1 MTITVQSFLSLA
13 GEFAGAGS
21 ASTGGVS
28 WLGAGAAGQTITIGA
43 LEFVAVA
50 GARSAGSLTW
60 SAAGTLSAQA
70 SSFVA
75 MISDSEAADVLSAA
89 KLTPTSVTITTLA
102 TGPASELALETSTP
116 ATYQLTGPTLTGGSE
131 LITFALNVATSMVNT
146 SAWRSKAPAATIY
159 LAAHMLA
166 VQTSN
171 GGGETGVIV
180 GRGLDRLSTSNAS
193 TSFEPSDAALASTRW
208 GRMYL
213 ALRKTL
219 LQLPAATSAR
229 GWCRGR

>member
-70 SSFVA
+70 SSFAA
-75 MISDSEAADVLSAA
+75 MIGDSEAADVLSAA
-89 KLTPTSVTITTLA
+89 KLTPTSVTITTPAGTA
-102 TGPASELALETSTP
+102 TADVLPGSPH
-116 ATYQLTGPTLTGGSE
+116 QWTLGDYISV
-131 LITFALNVATSMVNT
+131 LLQNS
-146 SAWRSKAPAATIY
+146 
-159 LAAHMLA
+159 L
-166 VQTSN
+166 
-171 GGGETGVIV
+171 
-180 GRGLDRLSTSNAS
+180 GL
-193 TSFEPSDAALASTRW
+193 LASSPC
-208 GRMYL
+208 
-213 ALRKTL
+213 AANVDDL
-219 LQLPAATSAR
+219 LDAEFGAGTTAGDAVGACQV
-229 GWCRGR
+229 

>member
-21 ASTGGVS
+21 ASTGGVT
-28 WLGAGAAGQTITIGA
+28 WLGAGVAGQTITVGA

-50 GARSAGSLTW
+50 GARAAGSLTW
-60 SAAGTLSAQA
+60 SAAGSTSAQA
-70 SSFVA
+70 TSFAAMVA
-75 MISDSEAADVLSAA
+75 DSEAADVITAA
-89 KLTPTSVTITTLA
+89 KVTPTSVTITTLA

-116 ATYQLTGPTLTGGSE
+116 ATYQLTGPTLTGGSD
-131 LITFALNVATSMVNT
+131 LIAFALNVASSMVNIT
-146 SAWRSKAPAATIY
+146 AWRSKATAATIY

-166 VQTSN
+166 VQTGK
-171 GGGETGVIV
+171 GGGETGVV
-180 GRGLDRLSTSNAS
+180 VSRGLDRLSTSNAS
-193 TSFEPSDAALASTRW
+193 TSFEPTDAALASTRW

-219 LQLPAATSAR
+219 LLVPAVTSAR
-229 GWCRGR
+229 GWCSGR